1 MEVEFYKH
9 NIGDDEQDSIS
20 KVLKSRFITTGP
32 VTSEFENKFAK
43 YLNKKYC
50 VGVSSWTAG
59 NLITLKALDIG
70 AGDEVITTPM
80 SFIATSNT
88 ILHVG
93 AKPVFVDVDYQTGNI
108 NLDLIEKAITK
119 KTKAIIPIHLY
130 GQMCDM
136 KKLNN
141 IAKKYNLIIIEDCAH
156 CIEGERDGIKPGQ
169 LSNAAL
175 FSFYATK
182 NITSGEGGA
191 IVTDDKTLYNK
202 LKKYR
207 MHGMSSG
214 AEDRF
219 NSGYKHWDMELLGY
233 KCNMGDLQAA
243 LLIPQLKKIEKY
255 WRSRKTIYKQYFDM
269 LKGLE
274 HIALPTI
281 LPGTKHA
288 YHLFTIWVNQDK
300 RDDLILYLKEKQI
313 GITIN
318 YRAIHLLSYYRRKYN
333 FSPGAFK
340 ESERIGNSTI
350 SLPFFTK
357 IEKNEIEYVVKNI
370 FSFFT

>member
-156 CIEGERDGIKPGQ
+156 CIEGE
-169 LSNAAL
+169 
-175 FSFYATK
+175 
-182 NITSGEGGA
+182 
-191 IVTDDKTLYNK
+191 
-202 LKKYR
+202 
-207 MHGMSSG
+207 
-214 AEDRF
+214 
-219 NSGYKHWDMELLGY
+219 
-233 KCNMGDLQAA
+233 
-243 LLIPQLKKIEKY
+243 
-255 WRSRKTIYKQYFDM
+255 
-269 LKGLE
+269 
-274 HIALPTI
+274 
-281 LPGTKHA
+281 
-288 YHLFTIWVNQDK
+288 
-300 RDDLILYLKEKQI
+300 
-313 GITIN
+313 
-318 YRAIHLLSYYRRKYN
+318 
-333 FSPGAFK
+333 
-340 ESERIGNSTI
+340 
-350 SLPFFTK
+350 
-357 IEKNEIEYVVKNI
+357 
-370 FSFFT
+370 